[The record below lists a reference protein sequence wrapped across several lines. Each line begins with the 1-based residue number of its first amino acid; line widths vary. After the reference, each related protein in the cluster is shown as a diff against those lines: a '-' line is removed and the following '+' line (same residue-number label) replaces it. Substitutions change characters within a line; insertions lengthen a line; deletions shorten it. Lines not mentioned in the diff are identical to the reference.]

1 MVGTRGAAD
10 GTDDSVEVAE
20 LKRKLATL
28 QREIVLGQEG
38 ASLLIGK
45 YIPLHSILKV
55 TVR

>member
-28 QREIVLGQEG
+28 QSEISS
-38 ASLLIGK
+38 AK
-45 YIPLHSILKV
+45 KAPLS
-55 TVR
+55 

>member
-28 QREIVLGQEG
+28 QSEISSAKKAAFAMAKRGVFTPPTSW
-38 ASLLIGK
+38 A
-45 YIPLHSILKV
+45 
-55 TVR
+55 VRP